1 MLHLIR
7 KWVNN
12 LIERRRR
19 IARRK
24 KTLEIIKQAK
34 QVYLDGKECCM
45 CFSFMRVEPS
55 FWCYK
60 DIVKRIPEFTP
71 PTFGLPFVDI
81 NGVWWPVND
90 RASRLKAFDKLIEI
104 YSK

>member
-12 LIERRRR
+12 LIERRR

-34 QVYLDGKECCM
+34 QVYLDGKEYCM
-45 CFSFMRVEPS
+45 CFSFMRVEDS
-55 FWCYK
+55 FLSYEN
-60 DIVKRIPEFTP
+60 IAKRIPEFKP
-71 PTFGLPFVDI
+71 STFGIPETKQHD
-81 NGVWWPVND
+81 VWWPVKD
-90 RASRLKAFDKLIEI
+90 RASRIKAFNKLNDI